1 MACKGHC
8 RCKQIV
14 INLQTGN
21 LIFTILQDVKVKNK
35 GVLGMEEFVIE
46 GGIPLQGTVTPSG
59 NKNAAL
65 PLLAACLLTEE
76 PVVLRNIPQIRD
88 VLAMRRLLESLG
100 SSIEELDANSWRI
113 TTRNLTTAHL
123 DPELCRRI
131 RASILIAGPV
141 VARTGSL
148 QLPPPGGDVIGRR
161 RLDTHILALRG
172 LGATIKYDRVF
183 DISAKELRGADILLD
198 EASVT
203 ATENAVM
210 AAVLAK
216 GETKLRNAASEP
228 HVQEL
233 CQFLNVLGAQ
243 IQGIGSN
250 TLHITGVQKLQGGEF
265 TIGPDLLEVVSYIG
279 AAVVTRGSI
288 RIHNA
293 GVQYLEMINQVFH
306 RLGVHWQVEG
316 NDLIV
321 PSDQP
326 LNVMSDLDGALPEI
340 KTNVWPAFPTDL
352 TSIAITVAT
361 QTSGSVLFHDWMFS
375 GRMYF
380 TDKLV
385 GMGARIIL
393 CDPYRCLVQGPT
405 QLYGEKL
412 ESPDI
417 RAGMALLLA
426 SLAAKGQSKIRNIVQ
441 IERGYERV
449 DEKLKSL
456 GANIRRASE

>member
-1 MACKGHC
+1 MKVF
-8 RCKQIV
+8 KE
-14 INLQTGN
+14 
-21 LIFTILQDVKVKNK
+21 IF
-35 GVLGMEEFVIE
+35 MEEFIIE
-46 GGIPLQGTVTPSG
+46 GGYSLHGEVTPSG

-65 PLLAACLLTEE
+65 PLLAACLLTAE
-76 PVVLRNIPQIRD
+76 PVVLHNVPQIRD
-88 VLAMRRLLESLG
+88 VLAMRKLIESLG
-100 SSIEELDANSWRI
+100 AQIEELDTNTWRI
-113 TTRNLTTAHL
+113 TTRELTASHL
-123 DPELCRRI
+123 DPDLCRRI

-141 VARTGSL
+141 LARAGGL
-148 QLPPPGGDVIGRR
+148 RLPPPGGDVIGRR
-161 RLDTHILALRG
+161 RLDTHILALRA
-172 LGATIKYDRVF
+172 LGAKITYDRDF
-183 DISAKELRGADILLD
+183 DIQADGLHGADILLD

-216 GETKLRNAASEP
+216 GETQIRNAASEP

-233 CQFLNVLGAQ
+233 CRFLNIMGAK
-243 IQGIGSN
+243 IEGIGSN
-250 TLHITGVQKLQGGEF
+250 TLYISGVTSLKGGEF

-279 AAVVTRGSI
+279 AAVVTRGEI
-288 RIHNA
+288 RIRNA
-293 GVQYLEMINQVFH
+293 GVEHLEMVGQVFH
-306 RLGVHWQVEG
+306 RLGVKWLIDG

-321 PSDQP
+321 PSEQE
-326 LNVMSDLDGALPEI
+326 LVIASDLDGAVPEI

-361 QTSGSVLFHDWMFS
+361 QAVGSVLFHDWMFS

-393 CDPYRCLVQGPT
+393 CDPYRVLIQGRT
-405 QLYGEKL
+405 QLYSEKL

-417 RAGMALLLA
+417 RAGMALVLA
-426 SLAAKGQSKIRNIVQ
+426 ALAAKGTSKIRNISQ

-449 DEKLKSL
+449 DEKLRLL
-456 GANIRRASE
+456 GAKIERASE

>member
-1 MACKGHC
+1 
-8 RCKQIV
+8 
-14 INLQTGN
+14 
-21 LIFTILQDVKVKNK
+21 
-35 GVLGMEEFVIE
+35 MEEFVIE

-76 PVVLRNIPQIRD
+76 PVVLRNIPLIRD
-88 VLAMRRLLESLG
+88 VLAMRKLLESLG
-100 SSIEELDANSWRI
+100 ASIEELDANSWRI
-113 TTRNLTTAHL
+113 TTRDLTTAHL

-306 RLGVHWQVEG
+306 RLGVYWRVEG

-326 LNVMSDLDGALPEI
+326 LNVMPDLDGALPEI

-456 GANIRRASE
+456 GANIQRASE

>member
-1 MACKGHC
+1 
-8 RCKQIV
+8 
-14 INLQTGN
+14 
-21 LIFTILQDVKVKNK
+21 
-35 GVLGMEEFVIE
+35 MEEFVIK
-46 GGIPLQGTVTPSG
+46 GGVPLRGSVTPSG

-65 PLLAACLLTEE
+65 PLLAACLLTAE
-76 PVVLRNIPQIRD
+76 PVTLHNIPQIRD
-88 VLAMRRLLESLG
+88 VFAMRKLIESVG
-100 SSIEELDANSWRI
+100 AQVEELDSNTWRI
-113 TTRNLTTAHL
+113 TSREIFASHL
-123 DPELCRRI
+123 DPDLCRKI
-131 RASILIAGPV
+131 RASILLAGPV
-141 VARTGSL
+141 LARTGGIK
-148 QLPPPGGDVIGRR
+148 LPPPGGDVIGRR
-161 RLDTHILALRG
+161 RLDTHILALRA
-172 LGATIKYDRVF
+172 LGASVTYNRVF
-183 DISAKELRGADILLD
+183 DIEAKKLQGADILLD

-210 AAVLAK
+210 TAVLAK
-216 GETKLRNAASEP
+216 GETKIRNAASEP

-233 CQFLNVLGAQ
+233 CNFLNLLGAK
-243 IQGIGSN
+243 IDGIGSN
-250 TLHITGVQKLQGGEF
+250 TLCIQGVKELRGGEF

-288 RIHNA
+288 KIHNA
-293 GVQYLEMINQVFH
+293 GVQHLAMVRQVFH
-306 RLGVHWQVEG
+306 RLGVHWDIEG
-316 NDLIV
+316 NDIV
-321 PSDQP
+321 VPKEQP
-326 LNVMSDLDGALPEI
+326 LKIISDLDGAVPEI

-361 QTSGSVLFHDWMFS
+361 QASGSVLFHDWMFS

-393 CDPYRCLVQGPT
+393 CDPYRVLIQGPT
-405 QLYGEKL
+405 QLYAEKL

-426 SLAAKGQSKIRNIVQ
+426 ALAAEGTSTIRNIGQ

-456 GANIRRASE
+456 GARISREFE

>member
-1 MACKGHC
+1 
-8 RCKQIV
+8 
-14 INLQTGN
+14 
-21 LIFTILQDVKVKNK
+21 
-35 GVLGMEEFVIE
+35 MEEFVIE
-46 GGIPLQGTVTPSG
+46 GGVPLQGEVIPSG

-76 PVVLRNIPQIRD
+76 PVVLHNLPLIRD
-88 VLAMRRLLESLG
+88 VLAMRKLIESLG
-100 SSIEELDANSWRI
+100 AQIEEVDANSWRI
-113 TTRNLTTAHL
+113 TTKELVASHL
-123 DPELCRRI
+123 DPDLCRRI

-141 VARTGSL
+141 LARAGGL
-148 QLPPPGGDVIGRR
+148 RLPPPGGDVIGRR
-161 RLDTHILALRG
+161 RLDTHILALQA
-172 LGATIKYDRVF
+172 LGAKVSYDRIF
-183 DISAKELRGADILLD
+183 DISANGLHGADILLD

-216 GETKLRNAASEP
+216 GVTHIRNAASEP

-233 CQFLNVLGAQ
+233 CNFLNLLGAQ
-243 IQGIGSN
+243 IDGIGSN
-250 TLHITGVQKLQGGEF
+250 TLLITGVTRLHGGEY

-279 AAVVTRGSI
+279 AAVVTHGNI
-288 RIHNA
+288 RVRNA
-293 GVQYLEMINQVFH
+293 GVAHLGMVAQIFH

-321 PSDQP
+321 PSEQS
-326 LNVMSDLDGALPEI
+326 LVIISDLDGAVPEI

-352 TSIAITVAT
+352 TSIAITIAT
-361 QTSGSVLFHDWMFS
+361 QASGFVLFHDWMFS

-393 CDPYRCLVQGPT
+393 CDPYRCLIQGPT
-405 QLYGEKL
+405 QLYSEKL

-417 RAGMALLLA
+417 RAGMSLLLA
-426 SLAAKGQSKIRNIVQ
+426 ALAAKGTSKIRNVVQ
-441 IERGYERV
+441 IERGYEKV
-449 DEKLKSL
+449 DEKLRKL
-456 GANIRRASE
+456 GAKITREKE

>member
-1 MACKGHC
+1 MFLTNTENH
-8 RCKQIV
+8 
-14 INLQTGN
+14 L
-21 LIFTILQDVKVKNK
+21 TILKVSRRTY
-35 GVLGMEEFVIE
+35 MEEFVIE
-46 GGIPLQGTVTPSG
+46 GGLPLRGEITPSG

-76 PVVLRNIPQIRD
+76 PVVLHNIPQIRD
-88 VLAMRRLLESLG
+88 VLAMRRLIESLG
-100 SSIEELDANSWRI
+100 ALVEELDANSWRI
-113 TTRNLTTAHL
+113 TTRELTASRL
-123 DPELCRRI
+123 DPDLCRRI
-131 RASILIAGPV
+131 RASILVAGPV
-141 VARTGSL
+141 LARAGGIS
-148 QLPPPGGDVIGRR
+148 LPPPGGDVIGRR
-161 RLDTHILALRG
+161 RVDTHILALRA
-172 LGATIKYDRVF
+172 LGAKITYNRVF
-183 DISAKELRGADILLD
+183 DIQAAGLHGADILLD

-216 GETKLRNAASEP
+216 GETRIRNAASEP
-228 HVQEL
+228 HVQEV
-233 CQFLNVLGAQ
+233 CNFLNVLGAQ
-243 IQGIGSN
+243 IEGIGSN
-250 TLHITGVQKLQGGEF
+250 TLRIQGVDRLHGGEY

-288 RIHNA
+288 RIRNA
-293 GVQYLEMINQVFH
+293 GIQHLEMVRQVFH
-306 RLGVHWQVEG
+306 RLGVHWDVDG
-316 NDLIV
+316 NDLVV
-321 PSDQP
+321 PSEQ
-326 LNVMSDLDGALPEI
+326 LLTVASDLDGAVPEI

-361 QTSGSVLFHDWMFS
+361 QASGSVLFHDWMFS

-405 QLYGEKL
+405 QLYSEKL

-426 SLAAKGQSKIRNIVQ
+426 ALAAEGTSTIRNVVQ
-441 IERGYERV
+441 IERGYEKV
-449 DEKLKSL
+449 DEKLRML
-456 GANIRRASE
+456 GAKIERATD

>member
-1 MACKGHC
+1 
-8 RCKQIV
+8 
-14 INLQTGN
+14 
-21 LIFTILQDVKVKNK
+21 
-35 GVLGMEEFVIE
+35 MEEFVIE
-46 GGIPLQGTVTPSG
+46 GGVPLRGEITPSG

-65 PLLAACLLTEE
+65 PLLAACLLTDEA
-76 PVVLRNIPQIRD
+76 VVLHNIPRIRD
-88 VLAMRRLLESLG
+88 VLDMRKLIESIG
-100 SSIEELDANSWRI
+100 AQVEELGANTWRI
-113 TTRNLTTAHL
+113 TTLELTASNL
-123 DPELCRRI
+123 DPDLCRRI
-131 RASILIAGPV
+131 RASILVAGPIL
-141 VARTGSL
+141 ARAGAVR
-148 QLPPPGGDVIGRR
+148 LPPPGGDVIGRR
-161 RLDTHILALRG
+161 RLDTHILALHA
-172 LGATIKYDRVF
+172 LGAKVNYDRIF
-183 DISAKELRGADILLD
+183 DIEATELHGADILLD

-216 GETKLRNAASEP
+216 GNTKIRNAASEP

-233 CQFLNVLGAQ
+233 CNFLNTLGAQ
-243 IQGIGSN
+243 VDGIGSN
-250 TLHITGVQKLQGGEF
+250 TLHITGVPRLHGGEF

-279 AAVVTRGSI
+279 AAVVTHGEI

-293 GVQYLEMINQVFH
+293 GVQHLEMVRQVFL
-306 RLGVHWQVEG
+306 RLGVHWQVDG
-316 NDLIV
+316 NDLLV
-321 PSDQP
+321 PAEQS
-326 LNVMSDLDGALPEI
+326 LKIISDLDGAVPEI

-361 QTSGSVLFHDWMFS
+361 QASGSVLFHDWMFS

-393 CDPYRCLVQGPT
+393 CDPYRCLIQGPT
-405 QLYGEKL
+405 QLYCEKL

-426 SLAAKGQSKIRNIVQ
+426 ALAANGTSAIRNVGQ

-449 DEKLKSL
+449 DEKLRLL
-456 GANIRRASE
+456 GARIERANE

>member
-1 MACKGHC
+1 
-8 RCKQIV
+8 
-14 INLQTGN
+14 
-21 LIFTILQDVKVKNK
+21 
-35 GVLGMEEFVIE
+35 MEEFVIK
-46 GGIPLQGTVTPSG
+46 GGIPLKGEITPSG

-65 PLLAACLLTEE
+65 PLLAACLLTAE
-76 PVVLRNIPQIRD
+76 PVILHNIPQIRD
-88 VLAMRRLLESLG
+88 VLAMRKLIENLG
-100 SSIEELDANSWRI
+100 AVVEEMDATTWRI
-113 TTRNLTTAHL
+113 TTRDLSASHL
-123 DPELCRRI
+123 DPDLCRRI

-141 VARTGSL
+141 VARAGEIR
-148 QLPPPGGDVIGRR
+148 LPPPGGDVIGRR

-172 LGATIKYDRVF
+172 LGADISYNREF
-183 DISAKELRGADILLD
+183 DIRSNGLHGANILLD

-203 ATENAVM
+203 ASENAVM

-216 GETKLRNAASEP
+216 GETLIRNAASEP

-233 CQFLNVLGAQ
+233 CNFLNLLGAR
-243 IQGIGSN
+243 IDGIGSN
-250 TLHITGVQKLQGGEF
+250 TLRIKGVDHLHGGEYA
-265 TIGPDLLEVVSYIG
+265 IGPDLLEVVSYIG

-288 RIHNA
+288 RVRNA
-293 GVQYLEMINQVFH
+293 GVPHLEMVKQVFH
-306 RLGVHWQVEG
+306 RLGVHWDVEG
-316 NDLIV
+316 EDIFV
-321 PSDQP
+321 PSEQSLKVLP
-326 LNVMSDLDGALPEI
+326 DLDGAVPEI

-361 QTSGSVLFHDWMFS
+361 QISGSVLFHDWMFS

-405 QLYGEKL
+405 QLYAEKL

-426 SLAAKGQSKIRNIVQ
+426 ALAAEGTSTIRNIVQ
-441 IERGYERV
+441 IERGYEKV
-449 DEKLKSL
+449 DEKLRLL
-456 GANIRRASE
+456 GAHITRETE

>member
-1 MACKGHC
+1 
-8 RCKQIV
+8 
-14 INLQTGN
+14 
-21 LIFTILQDVKVKNK
+21 
-35 GVLGMEEFVIE
+35 MEEFVIE
-46 GGIPLQGTVTPSG
+46 GGNPLNGEVTPSG

-65 PLLAACLLTEE
+65 PLLAACLLTAD
-76 PVVLRNIPQIRD
+76 PIVLRNIPQIRD
-88 VLAMRRLLESLG
+88 VLAMRKLIESLG
-100 SSIEELDANSWRI
+100 SVVEELDAHTWRI
-113 TTRNLTTAHL
+113 TTKELIASHL

-141 VARTGSL
+141 LARAGGL
-148 QLPPPGGDVIGRR
+148 KLPPPGGDVIGRR
-161 RLDTHILALRG
+161 RLDTHILALQS
-172 LGATIKYDRVF
+172 LGADISYNNRLF
-183 DISAKELRGADILLD
+183 DIMASELHGADILLD

-216 GETKLRNAASEP
+216 GETHIHNAASEP

-233 CQFLNVLGAQ
+233 CNFLNSLGAK
-243 IQGIGSN
+243 IEGVGSN
-250 TLHITGVQKLQGGEF
+250 SLHITGVSSLHGGDF

-279 AAVVTRGSI
+279 AAVVTKGSVL
-288 RIHNA
+288 IHNA
-293 GVQYLEMINQVFH
+293 GVKHLGMVNQVFR
-306 RLGVHWQVEG
+306 RLGVHWDVQG
-316 NDLIV
+316 TDIYV
-321 PSDQP
+321 PAEQN
-326 LNVMSDLDGALPEI
+326 LVIASDLDGAIPEI

-361 QTSGSVLFHDWMFS
+361 QVSGSVMFHDWMFS

-393 CDPYRCLVQGPT
+393 CDPYRCLIQGPT

-417 RAGMALLLA
+417 RAGMAMLLA
-426 SLAAKGQSKIRNIVQ
+426 ALAAEGTSKIRNIVQ
-441 IERGYERV
+441 IERGYEKV
-449 DEKLKSL
+449 DEKLKNL
-456 GANIRRASE
+456 GANIYRQTE